1 VQPTQRPFKLSDP
14 IEKLRKEATKNG
26 SNGLCEIKIDNG
38 TDSDLCL
45 YVFGKEAIASA
56 KEFNENGSNGTH
68 QRVIWWMR

>member
-1 VQPTQRPFKLSDP
+1 MQPTQRPFKLSDP

-56 KEFNENGSNGTH
+56 KEVARVDVKENTSHCG
-68 QRVIWWMR
+68 R

>member
-1 VQPTQRPFKLSDP
+1 MQPTQRPFKLSDP
-14 IEKLRKEATKNG
+14 KLRKEATKNG

-56 KEFNENGSNGTH
+56 KEFNKNGSNGTH